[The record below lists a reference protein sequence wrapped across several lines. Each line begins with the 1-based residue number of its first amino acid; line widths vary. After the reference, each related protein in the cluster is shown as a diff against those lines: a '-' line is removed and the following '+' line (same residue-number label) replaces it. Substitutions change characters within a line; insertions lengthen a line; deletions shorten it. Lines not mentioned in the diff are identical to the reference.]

1 MKKTHYIIIA
11 FIVLSINRLYGD
23 SSFFGYRD
31 EKTAANLD
39 SLFVCN
45 IGILNLQYIGNIN
58 AVNPI
63 DADNAIAS
71 LRNILG
77 EIPTMKF
84 TKKAAIL
91 KAIRFYN
98 YKNNPNN
105 DKSKIDNDLY
115 LSEQALMFTSSQR
128 RIENRFVTEVYNKF
142 KNDTNLSNICRL
154 WFENY
159 ENPYYTPVIGDTI
172 TRSLKELKD
181 ICDTA
186 KTTRGSLDYLF
197 HGDIES
203 IDQMYIINMRVYS
216 RLIDADI
223 AEFQVVSDSEHLTE
237 TLREEFIN
245 QSPKIFNIRYAS
257 LDVQTEDE
265 ESSIFLGNK
274 YLGKQ
279 ATHTDFIVPGS
290 YILTVSKS
298 DHEDAKMNITLSD
311 YEHKS
316 IKAEIGKLKP
326 LQTVN
331 FYIEPLGSKIFIN
344 SVYRG
349 VTPLKIALQPGEYM
363 ISVKNELYESIR
375 YNLTIKEVTNE
386 ETNVVFHLKSKN
398 LDNQFKLKRTL
409 YYVSFWNFTF
419 SLVAAIP
426 SLVFAY
432 EYFYRYS
439 AANSAYRATNATTPF
454 NDTDEGKELYA
465 IQTGLY
471 AATAVLLAYA
481 AIGLGWMFFSLF
493 DYLKIMEKKDFIPI
507 LDFYKNEDGQNI
519 FSVGAV
525 IRLKIS

>member
-11 FIVLSINRLYGD
+11 FTILSISRLYGD

-31 EKTAANLD
+31 DKTSENLD

-45 IGILNLQYIGNIN
+45 IGIMNLQYIGNVNTI
-58 AVNPI
+58 NPI

-77 EIPTMKF
+77 EIPAMKY

-98 YKNNPNN
+98 QKNNPSN

-115 LSEQALMFTSSQR
+115 LSEQALLFTSSER

-159 ENPYYTPVIGDTI
+159 ETPYYTPLLAGNI
-172 TRSLKELKD
+172 TRSLNDLKD
-181 ICDTA
+181 ICDTT
-186 KTTRGSLDYLF
+186 KTKRGSLDYLF
-197 HGDIES
+197 YGDIES
-203 IDQMYIINMRVYS
+203 IDQMYIINMKVYS
-216 RLIDADI
+216 RLFEADI
-223 AEFQVVSDSEHLTE
+223 AEFQIVSDSEHLTE
-237 TLREEFIN
+237 TLRDEFII
-245 QSPKIFNIRYAS
+245 QAPKIFNIKYAS
-257 LDVQTEDE
+257 LDVQTADE
-265 ESSIFLGNK
+265 ETSIFLGNK

-279 ATHTDFIVPGS
+279 STHTDFIVPGS
-290 YILTVSKS
+290 YLLTVSKT
-298 DHEDAKMNITLSD
+298 DYEDSKINITLSD
-311 YEHKS
+311 YEHKTLQATAGN
-316 IKAEIGKLKP
+316 IKP

-375 YNLTIKEVTNE
+375 YNLTISEVTNE

-398 LDNQFKLKRTL
+398 LDNQFKLKKTL

-419 SLVAAIP
+419 SLVGAIP
-426 SLVFAY
+426 CFIFAY
-432 EYFYRYS
+432 EYFYR
-439 AANSAYRATNATTPF
+439 
-454 NDTDEGKELYA
+454 
-465 IQTGLY
+465 
-471 AATAVLLAYA
+471 
-481 AIGLGWMFFSLF
+481 
-493 DYLKIMEKKDFIPI
+493 
-507 LDFYKNEDGQNI
+507 
-519 FSVGAV
+519 
-525 IRLKIS
+525 